1 MLRLFRGT
9 GPGVILL
16 TLTLAVAFWLVSLT
30 IPETYSFGAS
40 IHPMPLSELIDSL
53 MGSSVVVPQL
63 ISLAMVLVIA
73 SLLVSFNTGSFFIN
87 ERTFLPATIY
97 LVLLSLF
104 PYWPVFNPVLPATIL
119 FIFAVMRIAG
129 TYRQSGISYN
139 FFDAALLISSG
150 SLLYANLIWFGLI
163 IFAGIFLLRTFNFT
177 EAGVVIIGLI
187 TPYALLYGFYYVSG
201 RDLSDL
207 TMQITTALFRDS
219 GDYVWSRML
228 IVTMVF
234 VSLTL
239 LIALVHLTSVLKSK
253 KVRSRKIFAI
263 LLWILVV
270 SLSVYLF
277 VPSASAELFPL
288 LLIPVSYLLPHFYL
302 SMKRKK
308 IMPELMFTGT
318 LLLVVVLQLL
328 RFLEV
333 SI

>member
-16 TLTLAVAFWLVSLT
+16 TLTLAVAFWLVSLGN
-30 IPETYSFGAS
+30 PETYSFGTS
-40 IHPMPLSELIDSL
+40 IYSMPLSELIVSA

-87 ERTFLPATIY
+87 ERTFLPAIVY
-97 LVLLSLF
+97 IVLSSLF
-104 PYWPVFNPVLPATIL
+104 PYWPVFNPVLPATVL

-129 TYRQSGISYN
+129 TYRQSGVSYN
-139 FFDAALLISSG
+139 YFDAALLISTG

-163 IFAGIFLLRTFNFT
+163 LFAGIFLLRSFNVT
-177 EAGVVIIGLI
+177 EAGVALLGLI
-187 TPYALLYGFYYVSG
+187 VPYALLYGFFYVSG
-201 RDLSDL
+201 NDLTEL
-207 TMQITTALFRDS
+207 TMQITTSLFRDS
-219 GDYVWSRML
+219 GDYDWSRML
-228 IVTMVF
+228 VVTMIF

-239 LIALVHLTSVLKSK
+239 LIALFHLTSVLKSK

-263 LLWILVV
+263 LLWILVI

-277 VPSASAELFPL
+277 VPSASSELFPL
-288 LLIPVSYLLPHFYL
+288 LLIPVSYVLPHFYL

-318 LLLVVVLQLL
+318 LLLVIVLQLL
-328 RFLEV
+328 RFIEV